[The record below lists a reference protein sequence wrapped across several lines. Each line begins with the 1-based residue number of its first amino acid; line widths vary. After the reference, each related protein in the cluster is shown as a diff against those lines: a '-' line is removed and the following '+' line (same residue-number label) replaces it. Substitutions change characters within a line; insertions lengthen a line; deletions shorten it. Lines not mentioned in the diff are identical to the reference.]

1 MPHLEP
7 TYLRYIYD
15 GLIKGSIHPENAAE
29 LPEGL
34 IGLYEEAFDERTSV
48 MDRQQLL
55 ERFAIWALLKKEVS
69 AQFVAE
75 VLNQPEEE
83 IQEFIA
89 AYSAWFNSPESG
101 KYQLYHERLK
111 VYLLQKLSQG
121 EVHVLHEKLISRLEQ
136 AIEEQKADEF
146 EWYGLEFLTSHYA
159 INAMLSGD
167 GSKLLTIAYDQNH
180 WQRQLKISKGYIW
193 TKSGLH
199 SVMNWASKYNDD
211 EVIECGLQLVDLHHQ
226 EQNAAPQIVALVAE
240 GDFDAALKRIEQF
253 GGKNLIGIQRRFS
266 LYMLCLL
273 ELTFSKNI
281 KGFFRK
287 IGFEKIFKHLDE
299 KLEVSEQMLIDQPS
313 LDWVN
318 YFPIELVH
326 IISIESTDL
335 DVDCS
340 TIYNRTIDYKYLNK
354 RIKSISNISMI
365 DKKNNYSSQDINIEI
380 GIAIKIEFD
389 TQRNYEIR
397 RIFKILLVNKKFKKA
412 KKLLTLIDDDIL
424 RQISL
429 FEYDITRRLQNRI
442 EEEELDTLFKTL
454 MNLFKDES
462 VINKYLYI
470 FISLLVKLNLKS
482 KIPLVLKLESRV
494 HIHQWY
500 HLPMAARELL
510 SESNFE
516 GASFLINL
524 YFDFVS
530 LGRFFSMNLMVEA
543 NSIPFFKTSILRFIS
558 PDNEFDYNEILQICL
573 KELSNKEFNEK
584 SIDNI
589 NYVNSQYHNNE
600 IFSLITNQLFTYK
613 KYKKIK
619 ELFEETK
626 NDELKVMILSRISTR
641 LFLMNKPNLCQKMIS
656 IAIQMLNDSQESESD
671 KGYYCEF
678 IFAELILQNDS
689 NRIFNIIESSSGLY
703 KQYVHRAIR
712 SLERMNKLSS
722 NNISLK
728 ELVDKIEKNS
738 ILCDILLKISFLAHK
753 ETSFSAE
760 KEYYER
766 FLIVSNLIKEENRKD
781 IIKMLHSAY
790 LISTKRSIEGLQISQ
805 SIRDPNDKLSVW
817 RKVGAMY
824 SQLYNLGTALEF
836 SKNIVDIDCRYRFLG
851 GILQNID
858 FVNEPSKTI
867 NLLFYLTYENPTLL
881 HKVLT
886 SIHYSNFFSNRN
898 YKEID
903 FRLAIKNNQWAN
915 KIKNQINY
923 KT

>member
-1 MPHLEP
+1 MIVLEP

-34 IGLYEEAFDERTSV
+34 IGLYEKAFDERQPV
-48 MDRQQLL
+48 HKRQQLL
-55 ERFAIWALLKKEVS
+55 ERLAIWALLKKEVS
-69 AQFVAE
+69 AQFIAE
-75 VLNQPEEE
+75 VLNQSEEE

-89 AYSAWFNSPESG
+89 TYSAWFNSPESG

-111 VYLLQKLSQG
+111 VYLLQKLSEG
-121 EVHVLHEKLISRLEQ
+121 EVYALHEKLISRLEVG
-136 AIEEQKADEF
+136 IEEQKTDEF
-146 EWYGLEFLTSHYA
+146 ERYGLEFLTQQYSV
-159 INAMLSGD
+159 NAMLTGN
-167 GSKLLTIAYDQNH
+167 GSKLLELAYNQNH
-180 WQRQLKISKGYIW
+180 WQRQQKISKGYNW
-193 TKSGLH
+193 TKTGLH
-199 SVMNWASKYNDD
+199 SVMKWASKYNDN
-211 EVIECGLQLVDLHHQ
+211 EVIECGLQIVDLHYR
-226 EQNAAPQIVALVAE
+226 EQNAAPQIIALVAE
-240 GDFDAALKRIEQF
+240 GDFDLALNRIEQF
-253 GGKNLIGIQRRFS
+253 GGKNLVGIQRKFS

-273 ELTFSKNI
+273 ELTLSKNT
-281 KGFFRK
+281 KGSFRK

-318 YFPIELVH
+318 FFPIELVH
-326 IISIESTDL
+326 IISNESTDL

-340 TIYNRTIDYKYLNK
+340 TLYNRTIDYKHLNK
-354 RIKSISNISMI
+354 RNKSISNNSLIE
-365 DKKNNYSSQDINIEI
+365 KKNDSSLKDINIKI
-380 GIAIKIEFD
+380 GFAIKIEND
-389 TQRNYEIR
+389 TKRNYEIR
-397 RIFKILLVNKKFKKA
+397 RIFKILLV
-412 KKLLTLIDDDIL
+412 KKLLALLDNDIL

-429 FEYDITRRLQNRI
+429 FEYDITSRLQNRI

-462 VINKYLYI
+462 VIKEYLYI
-470 FISLLVKLNLKS
+470 FISLLVQLNLKS
-482 KIPLVLKLESRV
+482 KIPLVLKLESKV
-494 HIHQWY
+494 SKLQWI
-500 HLPMAARELL
+500 HLPKAVKLL
-510 SESNFE
+510 ISESNYE
-516 GASFLINL
+516 GALFLINL
-524 YFDFVS
+524 YFDYWSFES
-530 LGRFFSMNLMVEA
+530 LFSMNLMVEA
-543 NSIPFFKTSILRFIS
+543 NSIPFFKTAILKFIS
-558 PDNEFDYNEILQICL
+558 PDNELDYNKILQICL

-584 SIDNI
+584 NVDNK
-589 NYVNSQYHNNE
+589 NYVNSQYHNNQ
-600 IFSLITNQLFTYK
+600 IFSLIINQLFTYK

-641 LFLMNKPNLCQKMIS
+641 LFLMNKPNLCQKMVS
-656 IAIQMLNDSQESESD
+656 IAIQMLNDSQESD

-678 IFAELILQNDS
+678 IFAELILQNDT
-689 NRIFNIIESSSGLY
+689 NRILNIIESSSGIY
-703 KQYVHRAIR
+703 KDYVDRAIR

-722 NNISLK
+722 NNISLTQ
-728 ELVDKIEKNS
+728 LVDKIENNS

-760 KEYYER
+760 KEFYKR
-766 FLIVSNLIKEENRKD
+766 FLIVSNQIKEGSSQELIK
-781 IIKMLHSAY
+781 ILHSAY
-790 LISTKRSIEGLQISQ
+790 LISTKRSIEGTQITQ
-805 SIRDPNDKLSVW
+805 RLRNPNDKLSVW
-817 RKVGAMY
+817 RKVGSMY

-836 SKNIVDIDCRYRFLG
+836 SKNIVDIDCRYSFLG

-903 FRLAIKNNQWAN
+903 FRLGIKNNQWAN